1 MTSGPHASSSG
12 SVPGLHVA
20 TLTHEGRIWDA
31 YLEFDDDPRRPTSYR
46 GRLRFDPADEESGLA
61 ARTTV
66 LIIEDSYEE
75 AVAKA
80 RSFDNRQLQGL
91 LRSALPDHPPSDPPP
106 DPPAETSGE

>member
-1 MTSGPHASSSG
+1 MNSGPHASSSG

-20 TLTHEGRIWDA
+20 TITYESRIWDA

-46 GRLRFDPADEESGLA
+46 GRLRFDPPDDSVVEA

-66 LIIEDSYEE
+66 IIIEDSYEE

-80 RSFDNRQLQGL
+80 RSFDTRQLQGL
-91 LRSALPDHPPSDPPP
+91 LRSCLPN
-106 DPPAETSGE
+106 ELE

>member
-20 TLTHEGRIWDA
+20 TITYEGRIWDA
-31 YLEFDDDPRRPTSYR
+31 YLEFDDNPRRPTSYR
-46 GRLRFDPADEESGLA
+46 GRLRFDPADETPEEAPERA

-80 RSFDNRQLQGL
+80 RGFDSRQLQGL
-91 LRSALPDHPPSDPPP
+91 LRSCLP
-106 DPPAETSGE
+106 GEPE

>member
-1 MTSGPHASSSG
+1 MTSGPHARSPD

-20 TLTHEGRIWDA
+20 TLTWEGRIWEA

-46 GRLRFDPADEESGLA
+46 ARIRFDPGEDSGDEP

-66 LIIEDSYEE
+66 IIIEDSYEE

-80 RSFDNRQLQGL
+80 RSFDVRQLQGL
-91 LRSALPDHPPSDPPP
+91 LRSVLPGS
-106 DPPAETSGE
+106 

>member
-1 MTSGPHASSSG
+1 MTSGPQASSSG

-20 TLTHEGRIWDA
+20 TITHESRIWDA

-46 GRLRFDPADEESGLA
+46 GRLRFDPADEGEGDP

-66 LIIEDSYEE
+66 IIIEDSYEE

-80 RSFDNRQLQGL
+80 RSLDSRQLQGL
-91 LRSALPDHPPSDPPP
+91 LRSCLPDEPSPTET
-106 DPPAETSGE
+106 PADADEGG

>member
-1 MTSGPHASSSG
+1 M
-12 SVPGLHVA
+12 PGLHVA

-31 YLEFDDDPRRPTSYR
+31 YLEFDDDPHRPTSYR

-91 LRSALPDHPPSDPPP
+91 LRSALPDHPPEEPPV
-106 DPPAETSGE
+106 DSSADTSEE

>member
-1 MTSGPHASSSG
+1 MTSGPPHASSSG

-20 TLTHEGRIWDA
+20 TLTYEARIWDA

-46 GRLRFDPADEESGLA
+46 GRLRFDPADEETETEDVA

-66 LIIEDSYEE
+66 IIIEDSYEE

-80 RSFDNRQLQGL
+80 RSFDTRQLQGL
-91 LRSALPDHPPSDPPP
+91 LRSCLPEPS
-106 DPPAETSGE
+106 E

>member
-1 MTSGPHASSSG
+1 MYGGAASAYRPDMTPGPPPSSPG

-20 TLTHEGRIWDA
+20 TITYEGRIWDA

-46 GRLRFDPADEESGLA
+46 GRIRFDPADEGAEPA

-66 LIIEDSYEE
+66 IIIEDSYEE

-80 RSFDNRQLQGL
+80 RSFDTRQLQGM
-91 LRSALPDHPPSDPPP
+91 LRSALPDE
-106 DPPAETSGE
+106 AQ